1 MANNIIVVGVDGG
14 DASMRAARR
23 AAELAAH
30 SGARLHVLTA
40 VDGSRVE
47 EYPDRPGTSH
57 ITSGEVAESIAAD
70 AARELATVVEHVTSA
85 VAQGRPAVVLVDEA
99 TRLDANLIVVGNR
112 RVQGI
117 GRVLGSI
124 ATGVA
129 AHAPCDVYIV
139 KTV

>member
-1 MANNIIVVGVDGG
+1 MANIIVVGVDGG
-14 DASMRAARR
+14 DPSMRAAQR
-23 AAELAAH
+23 AAQLAAR

-47 EYPDRPGTSH
+47 EYPERPGRTH

-70 AARELATVVEHVTSA
+70 AARQLATVVPHVTSA
-85 VAQGRPAVVLVDEA
+85 VVQGKPAVALVDEA
-99 TRLDANLIVVGNR
+99 TRLDADVIVVGNR

-117 GRVLGSI
+117 GRVLGSV

-139 KTV
+139 KTVE